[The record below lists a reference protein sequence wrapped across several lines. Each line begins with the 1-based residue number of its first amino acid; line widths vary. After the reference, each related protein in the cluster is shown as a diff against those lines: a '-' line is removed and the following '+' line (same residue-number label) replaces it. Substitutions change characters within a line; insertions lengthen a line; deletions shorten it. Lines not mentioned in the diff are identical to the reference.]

1 MSTYQA
7 IFRYIS
13 PFFRRRRMRECAR
26 LSGSTSLPILLKSIA
41 SIHNDITGW
50 CELEKAEI
58 LAALCYTTRPAR
70 IVEIGVFGGKSLIPM
85 ALAMKAAGG
94 DCEVVGI
101 DPWSKSAATEGYDG
115 ANLEWWSSVDLDRVH
130 NSFLTLRDQLGLSI
144 RVIRAKSDH
153 VEWSQPIGV
162 LHIDGQHTEQAVR
175 DVLRYAVHVVPSGYV
190 VVDDIGWVN
199 QGATVQVLDAVG
211 ELIALGFVELYK
223 LGTGAVF
230 QRTVSPVMSGA

>member
-1 MSTYQA
+1 M
-7 IFRYIS
+7 
-13 PFFRRRRMRECAR
+13 
-26 LSGSTSLPILLKSIA
+26 SLPVLLNTIA
-41 SIHNDITGW
+41 SIHNDISGW

-94 DCEVVGI
+94 DYEVVGI
-101 DPWSKSAATEGYDG
+101 DPWSNAAATEGYDG
-115 ANLEWWSSVDLDRVH
+115 ANREWWSAVDLDRVY
-130 NSFLTLRDQLGLSI
+130 NSFLTLRDRLGLSI

-153 VEWSQPIGV
+153 VEWKQPIGL

-175 DVLRYAVHVVPSGYV
+175 DVLRYAVHVRLGGHV

-199 QGATVQVLDAVG
+199 PGATVQVSDAVG
-211 ELIALGFVELYK
+211 ELAALGFVELYK

-230 QRTVSPVMSGA
+230 QRVGR